1 MCYMVLTIRINRP
14 PPGAMQRSK
23 YILVPYECRIGN
35 HVDKFVLIYLNDLV
49 FSNSAAEHEQHFQLV
64 LQHLREHRLQAK
76 LRKCEF
82 GKPKVKY
89 LGHVVGSGE
98 LSMDPDMVLAVL
110 EWEPPT
116 DVKHVQ

>member
-1 MCYMVLTIRINRP
+1 MVLPLGLCNAPSTFSHLMNDVF
-14 PPGAMQRSK
+14 GD
-23 YILVPYECRIGN
+23 YI
-35 HVDKFVLIYLNDLV
+35 DKFVLVYLDNLLV
-49 FSNSAAEHEQHFQLV
+49 FSSSAAEHEQHLRLV
-64 LQHLREHRLQAK
+64 LQRPCKHRLQAK

-98 LSMDPDMVLAVL
+98 LSMDPDKVLAVL

-116 DVKHVQ
+116 DVKQVQ